1 MVSGL
6 LAGHAMFHWIIQSF
20 VVVLPEI
27 QSAFNLNS
35 VGVGGVLSARELAAG
50 LIVLPGGVV
59 VDLLRRYWGVLLA
72 GCLGTA
78 GLGSLIMG
86 LSPVYPLLL
95 VGIGVV
101 AIAGTCQPRLPCPI
115 TSPNGGAWPWPFTE

>member
-50 LIVLPGGVV
+50 LVVLPRRGG
-59 VDLLRRYWGVLLA
+59 G
-72 GCLGTA
+72 
-78 GLGSLIMG
+78 
-86 LSPVYPLLL
+86 
-95 VGIGVV
+95 
-101 AIAGTCQPRLPCPI
+101 
-115 TSPNGGAWPWPFTE
+115 